1 MEFEEISKK
10 AYIKDELRDNPT
22 ILEQLIW
29 YKMVELYEQYSKGN
43 ITLESSI
50 EKKNKIRHFYLTE
63 LKNQNF
69 WKELH
74 DERYKNVRESEDMLK
89 DILKKENEKIPEKE
103 LIKLLI
109 DYIVKITGIVPIKT
123 SYKSNYEVD

>member
-69 WKELH
+69 WQELH

>member
-63 LKNQNF
+63 LKSQNF

>member
-109 DYIVKITGIVPIKT
+109 DYIVKITGIVPVKT
-123 SYKSNYEVD
+123 NYEKNYEVD

>member
-69 WKELH
+69 WKELY
-74 DERYKNVRESEDMLK
+74 DERYKNIRESEDMLK
-89 DILKKENEKIPEKE
+89 DILKKENEKVPEKK

-109 DYIVKITGIVPIKT
+109 NYIVKITGIVPVKT
-123 SYKSNYEVD
+123 NYEKNYEVD

>member
-10 AYIKDELRDNPT
+10 AYIKDELKDNST
-22 ILEQLIW
+22 ILDQLIW
-29 YKMVELYEQYSKGN
+29 YKMIELYEQYSRGD
-43 ITLESSI
+43 ISLESSI
-50 EKKNKIRHFYLTE
+50 EKKNKIKHFYLTE

>member
-1 MEFEEISKK
+1 M
-10 AYIKDELRDNPT
+10 
-22 ILEQLIW
+22 EQLIW

-69 WKELH
+69 WKELY
-74 DERYKNVRESEDMLK
+74 DERYKNIRESEDMLK

>member
-69 WKELH
+69 WKELY
-74 DERYKNVRESEDMLK
+74 DERYKNIKESEDMLK
-89 DILKKENEKIPEKE
+89 DILNKENEKVPEKK

-109 DYIVKITGIVPIKT
+109 NYIVKITGIVPVKT
-123 SYKSNYEVD
+123 NYEKNYEVD

>member
-10 AYIKDELRDNPT
+10 AYIKDELKDNST
-22 ILEQLIW
+22 ILDQLIW
-29 YKMVELYEQYSKGN
+29 YKMIELYEQYSRGD
-43 ITLESSI
+43 ISLESSI

>member
-69 WKELH
+69 WKELY
-74 DERYKNVRESEDMLK
+74 DERYKNIRESEDMLK

>member
-69 WKELH
+69 WKELY
-74 DERYKNVRESEDMLK
+74 DERYKNIKESEDMLK

>member
-29 YKMVELYEQYSKGN
+29 YKMIELYQQYSRGD
-43 ITLESSI
+43 ITLENSI
-50 EKKNKIRHFYLTE
+50 EKKNKIKHFYLTE

>member
-69 WKELH
+69 WKELY
-74 DERYKNVRESEDMLK
+74 DERYKNIRESEDMLK
-89 DILKKENEKIPEKE
+89 DILKKEDEEISEKE

-109 DYIVKITGIVPIKT
+109 DYIVKITGIVPVKT
-123 SYKSNYEVD
+123 KYKKNYEVD

>member
-74 DERYKNVRESEDMLK
+74 DERYKNIKESEDMLK
-89 DILKKENEKIPEKE
+89 DILNKENEKIPEKE

>member
-43 ITLESSI
+43 ITLENSI
-50 EKKNKIRHFYLTE
+50 EKKNKIKHFYLME

-109 DYIVKITGIVPIKT
+109 NYIVKITGIVPVKT
-123 SYKSNYEVD
+123 NYEKNYEVD

>member
-10 AYIKDELRDNPT
+10 AYIKDELKDNST
-22 ILEQLIW
+22 ILDQLIW
-29 YKMVELYEQYSKGN
+29 YKMVELYQQYSRGD
-43 ITLESSI
+43 ITLENSI
-50 EKKNKIRHFYLTE
+50 EKKNKIKHFYLTE

>member
-74 DERYKNVRESEDMLK
+74 DERYKNVRKSEDMLK